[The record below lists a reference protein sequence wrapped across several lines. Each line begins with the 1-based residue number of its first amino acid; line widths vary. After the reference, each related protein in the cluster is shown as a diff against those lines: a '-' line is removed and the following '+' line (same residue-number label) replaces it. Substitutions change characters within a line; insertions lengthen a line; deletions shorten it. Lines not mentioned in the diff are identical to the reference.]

1 MDIVILEK
9 SAFEQLLAEARQ
21 LAQRVESLSRKCQ
34 DKRFQKW
41 LTGEEVCAILKISQ
55 RSLQTL
61 RSKHKIRQ
69 SGKYHNI

>member
-21 LAQRVESLSRKCQ
+21 LTQRVESLSRKCQ

-41 LTGEEVCAILKISQ
+41 RAGEEVCAIRIITHRGLAIAARDSFQ
-55 RSLQTL
+55 
-61 RSKHKIRQ
+61 
-69 SGKYHNI
+69 G